1 MEPFFMYF
9 ADDFLSFFLRLIT
22 TEYTLKRHKY

>member
-9 ADDFLSFFLRLIT
+9 ADDFLSFLRLIT
-22 TEYTLKRHKY
+22 TEYTLKRHKR